1 MCLCQGKQLKGYR
14 WPVNECWRPCL
25 PSTAPAGPEGST
37 DQRKG
42 NRSWSQANLGTE
54 HTFETPLLSNWMTL
68 DGESNILAPR
78 LLPYVKPLSVYSDS
92 DG

>member
-1 MCLCQGKQLKGYR
+1 M
-14 WPVNECWRPCL
+14 

-68 DGESNILAPR
+68 DGESNILVPH
-78 LLPYVKPLSVYSDS
+78 LLPYVKLYLFILIVMAKFLSHLCTINSIFFK
-92 DG
+92 